1 MISFFWQKFEEN
13 TNAEVTEFCSSEAHF
28 GNWSVARN
36 EDGMKVKVSS
46 MKLRLVGQ
54 L

>member
-13 TNAEVTEFCSSEAHF
+13 TNVAVTESCSSEANF
-28 GNWSVARN
+28 GNWFAAPN

-46 MKLRLVGQ
+46 MKLRLVAQ